1 MAQAGRRW
9 QRSLFSWF
17 KSYGFEPCSADSCV
31 FTLRRTVKTPSGP
44 REDIVIIGCYV
55 DDLFVLYNSDDEHS
69 LYSIFT
75 TDLSKRWDVEDEGEV
90 SDLLNVEISRS
101 SDGVTL
107 RQTAYIDK
115 LADTWLPDGVP
126 STFHFNSAPH
136 AEDIQTKV
144 LEALSVSE
152 PPDPE
157 LLKKYQS
164 LVGSLLYAATNT
176 RPDIAYTVSMLCRAM
191 ARPSPALL
199 DAGLRVVCYLHRHKH
214 IGLFYES
221 GPSTLSGMADADW
234 ATKHSTSGF
243 VFMMSKA
250 AISWGSKKQQS
261 VALSSCEA
269 EIVAASE
276 AAKEAIYL
284 DRLYDE
290 LGFKESSEPMQLALD
305 NKAAIDSAYNPENHS
320 RTKHIDRRHYFVREL
335 VEEGRLVVP
344 FVATADNYAD
354 FFTKPLKPVRFFHL
368 RNLIMNIP
376 ASEL

>member
-1 MAQAGRRW
+1 
-9 QRSLFSWF
+9 
-17 KSYGFEPCSADSCV
+17 
-31 FTLRRTVKTPSGP
+31 
-44 REDIVIIGCYV
+44 
-55 DDLFVLYNSDDEHS
+55 
-69 LYSIFT
+69 
-75 TDLSKRWDVEDEGEV
+75 
-90 SDLLNVEISRS
+90 
-101 SDGVTL
+101 
-107 RQTAYIDK
+107 
-115 LADTWLPDGVP
+115 
-126 STFHFNSAPH
+126 
-136 AEDIQTKV
+136 
-144 LEALSVSE
+144 
-152 PPDPE
+152 
-157 LLKKYQS
+157 
-164 LVGSLLYAATNT
+164 
-176 RPDIAYTVSMLCRAM
+176 M